1 MSDKTYIRALLVI
14 VILGSIFTLSLL
26 AYTFYL
32 QQHCSIISYIGNVE

>member
-1 MSDKTYIRALLVI
+1 MSDKTYIRALLII
-14 VILGSIFTLSLL
+14 VILCSIFTLSLL

>member
-1 MSDKTYIRALLVI
+1 MSDKTYIRTLLLI
-14 VILGSIFTLSLL
+14 SILGSIFTLSLL